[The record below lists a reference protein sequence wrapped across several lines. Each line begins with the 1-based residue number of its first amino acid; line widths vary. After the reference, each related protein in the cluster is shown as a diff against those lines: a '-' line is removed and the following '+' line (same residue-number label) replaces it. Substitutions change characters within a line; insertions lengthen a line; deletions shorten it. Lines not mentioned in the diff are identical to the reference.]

1 MAVKLTNYTNN
12 LLALGCQFLV
22 IVLLFFVT
30 LWVVR
35 AIIFVSGVVTVVVTV
50 VVSVRG
56 LGLGFMDCGEVLSL
70 GSLDFVGV
78 FWNSVVDDWVVDW
91 SVVISSWCWLIV
103 SVVTTISDLSLG
115 FSDEGKVLG
124 FFVGNLS
131 GVDWDSVHWCWGWLM
146 SVMVVGWG
154 VVVGGGSIM
163 SGGGVVGWGVVSLS
177 LGGSDGGEVKGFF
190 VGDFG
195 GVNWD
200 SVHWCWG
207 VSVVG
212 GAFVVVVKA
221 GLGFSDGGEVGVF
234 SGDDFGGL

>member
-22 IVLLFFVT
+22 IVLFFFVT
-30 LWVVR
+30 LRVVR
-35 AIIFVSGVVTVVVTV
+35 AIVFVSGIMAVVMAV

-56 LGLGFMDCGEVLSL
+56 LGLSFVDSGEVLSL
-70 GSLDFVGV
+70 GSLDFVCV

-91 SVVISSWCWLIV
+91 SMVISWSWFV
-103 SVVTTISDLSLG
+103 MSMVTAISDLCLG
-115 FSDEGKVLG
+115 LSDEGEVLG

-131 GVDWDSVHWCWGWLM
+131 GVDWNSVHWCRSWLV
-146 SVMVVGWG
+146 SVMVVGGG
-154 VVVGGGSIM
+154 VVVGRGSIM
-163 SGGGVVGWGVVSLS
+163 SWGGVVGWGVVSLS

-200 SVHWCWG
+200 SIHWCWG

-212 GAFVVVVKA
+212 GAFVVVVEA
-221 GLGFSDGGEVGVF
+221 GLGFSDGGKVGVF
-234 SGDDFGGL
+234 SGDDFRGL